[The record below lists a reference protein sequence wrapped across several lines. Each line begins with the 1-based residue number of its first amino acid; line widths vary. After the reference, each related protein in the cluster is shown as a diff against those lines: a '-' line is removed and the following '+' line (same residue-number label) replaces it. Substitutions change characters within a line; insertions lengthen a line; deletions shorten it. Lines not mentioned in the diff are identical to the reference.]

1 MIKFLQDVFVPLTSL
16 CVGDAYLKYV
26 ASAYLFGTLP
36 EKGEDALHAARRDIV
51 SNKALFSGAISVGL
65 PAFMRIKSFLPRV
78 WQPTLPPQFDLNSEG
93 NDTSAVDSTECP
105 QKPKKGKRKKQKD
118 EQGIQW
124 IGDKVGFSSSNIS
137 I

>member
-65 PAFMRIKSFLPRV
+65 PAFMRIKSFLPRDGSLPYPHNSISTLRETTLML
-78 WQPTLPPQFDLNSEG
+78 WTLPKALRNRKRGSVR
-93 NDTSAVDSTECP
+93 NKKTSRV
-105 QKPKKGKRKKQKD
+105 
-118 EQGIQW
+118 
-124 IGDKVGFSSSNIS
+124 FSG
-137 I
+137 